1 MKIISIILGLFL
13 VQAVVIGQAVGP
25 QITSPEIQFDFGD
38 IAEGV
43 VVTHEFEVFNSGDED
58 LVISKVKASCGCTA
72 AQPEKDVLKS
82 GESTKIKVQFNSS
95 RRSGK
100 QRKSVY
106 VFSNDKVNPQYKL
119 AFTAN
124 ILKKESNETS
134 SLNNES
140 ARLVV
145 TNKKYNFGDVVEGRK
160 VDLNVQIK
168 NVGGKQLNIDK
179 VKSSCGCTATLLSK
193 NELKPGESTNLKI
206 ELDTSGRK
214 GQLTRT
220 VTIHSNDPIEPQ
232 QIITLSVNIE
242 NGKS

>member
-1 MKIISIILGLFL
+1 MKIISVLIGLFL
-13 VQAVVIGQAVGP
+13 IPALVIGQTVGP
-25 QITSPEIQFDFGD
+25 QITSPEISHDFGD
-38 IAEGV
+38 INEGV

-82 GESTKIKVQFNSS
+82 GESTKIKVTFNSS

-100 QRKSVY
+100 QKKSVY
-106 VFSNDKVNPQYKL
+106 IFSNDKINPQYKL

-124 ILKKESNETS
+124 IVKKEANPGVS
-134 SLNNES
+134 SSVES

-145 TNKKYNFGDVVEGRK
+145 ANKKHNFGDVAEGKK
-160 VDLNVQIK
+160 VDLNVQLK
-168 NVGGKQLNIDK
+168 NSGSKLLSIDK

-214 GQLTRT
+214 GTLLRT
-220 VTIHSNDPIEPQ
+220 VTIHSNDPI
-232 QIITLSVNIE
+232 
-242 NGKS
+242 

>member
-1 MKIISIILGLFL
+1 MKIISILFGLFL
-13 VQAVVIGQAVGP
+13 VQAVVIGQTVGP
-25 QITSPEIQFDFGD
+25 QIASPESLFDFGE
-38 IAEGV
+38 ISEGEI
-43 VVTHEFEVFNSGDED
+43 VTHEFEIYNSGDED

-72 AQPEKDVLKS
+72 AQPEKDLLKS
-82 GESTKIKVQFNSS
+82 GESTKVNVTFNSA
-95 RRSGK
+95 RRSGIQK
-100 QRKSVY
+100 KYVY
-106 VFSNDKVNPQYKL
+106 VFSNDKINPQYRL
-119 AFTAN
+119 GFTVN
-124 ILKKESNETS
+124 ILKKNEASSSNI
-134 SLNNES
+134 ES

-145 TNKKYNFGDVVEGRK
+145 VNKKHDFGDVVEGKK
-160 VDLNVQIK
+160 VDLNVQLK
-168 NVGGKQLNIDK
+168 NSGSKLLNIEN

-214 GQLTRT
+214 GKLSRT